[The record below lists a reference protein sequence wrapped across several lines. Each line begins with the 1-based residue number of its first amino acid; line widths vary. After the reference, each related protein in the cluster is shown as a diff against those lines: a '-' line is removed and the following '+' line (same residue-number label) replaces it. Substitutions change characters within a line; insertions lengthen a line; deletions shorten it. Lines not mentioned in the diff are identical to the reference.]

1 LSSDQQDVSNSR
13 QEHGIT
19 YTDLTGFAVIGIE
32 ARTNNAKELTADG
45 IIPKQWQGF
54 FSNGISEKIPHKS
67 GQSFYAVY
75 SDYASDHNGEYSFL
89 VGAMVKDGTTPPAE
103 MVLKRVP
110 AGKYAV
116 FTSDKGPFAKVVP
129 AAWQKIFQLE
139 DEGKLRRSY
148 HADFEVYD
156 QRSQDPQNAQI
167 DIYIGVK

>member
-1 LSSDQQDVSNSR
+1 MPFTV
-13 QEHGIT
+13 IT
-19 YTDLTGFAVIGIE
+19 PAIT
-32 ARTNNAKELTADG
+32 
-45 IIPKQWQGF
+45 
-54 FSNGISEKIPHKS
+54 
-67 GQSFYAVY
+67 
-75 SDYASDHNGEYSFL
+75 NGEYSFL

-116 FTSDKGPFAKVVP
+116 FTSDMGPFAKVVP